1 MWHVVLGGID
11 MADPILFI
19 STFHIRQGRRA
30 EFERMFVAAVEH
42 IRSTKPGTALY
53 AAYSDPATSTVR
65 VVHAFP
71 DAAAIAVHFEG
82 TGERS
87 AAVESIIEPA
97 GFAIYGPAPDAVVEQ
112 LRREAAEA
120 GVGFEHLPGVLG
132 GFLRTAAG

>member
-1 MWHVVLGGID
+1 
-11 MADPILFI
+11 MADPIVFI
-19 STFHIRQGRRA
+19 STFHIRERRRA
-30 EFERMFVAAVEH
+30 DFERMFVAAVEH

-71 DAAAIAVHFEG
+71 DAAAIAKHFEG
-82 TGERS
+82 SGERS
-87 AAVESIIEPA
+87 ATVEALIEPA
-97 GFAIYGPAPDAVVEQ
+97 GLALYGTAPDAVVEQ

-120 GVGFEHLPGVLG
+120 GVAFEQLPGMLG